1 MLHNLGQAFEMTMVE
16 FSEMRDKQSQ
26 QRRRRADGAVR
37 SVADRSAVEEDR
49 ALAPQAAQTTQGR
62 SSVDR
67 EPPCAGRDS
76 VDSAERGSLAGP
88 AGEIPAS
95 FDLLAATA
103 RLGGAGRLVEHLAD
117 VSERVER
124 APAIEVERIVPGRQF
139 CSGEKRG
146 CGVGKTKRGKGT
158 KWMVVVD
165 GRGLPLGNYL
175 HSASPAEVKL
185 AETTLATIRV
195 GRRHHAGR
203 PRQKPVR
210 VIADKAYDSDPL
222 RKRLRQRGIELIC
235 PHKKNRV
242 RPATQDGRALRRYR
256 RRWIVERTNAWL
268 GNFRRLVVRY
278 DRSLTIYGAFFH
290 IACFMIVLRRVVQ

>member
-1 MLHNLGQAFEMTMVE
+1 MKMVV
-16 FSEMRDKQSQ
+16 FSQMRDKEGQ
-26 QRRRRADGAVR
+26 QRRRRTDGAVR
-37 SVADRSAVEEDR
+37 SIADRSAVEEDR
-49 ALAPQAAQTTQGR
+49 PFTPEAAQATQGR

-67 EPPCAGRDS
+67 EPACAGRDF

-88 AGEIPAS
+88 AREIPAS
-95 FDLLAATA
+95 LDVLAPAA
-103 RLGGAGRLVEHLAD
+103 RLGGAGRLVEHLAG
-117 VSERVER
+117 VSKRVKRTPE
-124 APAIEVERIVPGRQF
+124 IELGRMF
-139 CSGEKRG
+139 FGRLFRPGEKRG

-165 GRGLPLGNYL
+165 GRGVPLGNYL

-185 AETTLATIRV
+185 AETTLAAIRV
-195 GRRHHAGR
+195 GRSHHAGR
-203 PRQKPVR
+203 PRQKPLR

-235 PHKKNRV
+235 PHKINRV

-290 IACFMIVLRRVVQ
+290 LALHDRLT

>member
-1 MLHNLGQAFEMTMVE
+1 MG
-16 FSEMRDKQSQ
+16 DKQSQ

-37 SVADRSAVEEDR
+37 SVADRSAVEENR
-49 ALAPQAAQTTQGR
+49 ALAPQTAQTTQGR

-67 EPPCAGRDS
+67 ESPCAGRNS
-76 VDSAERGSLAGP
+76 VDFAERGSLAGP

-95 FDLLAATA
+95 FDVLAATA
-103 RLGGAGRLVEHLAD
+103 RLGGAGRLVEHLAG

-124 APAIEVERIVPGRQF
+124 APTIEVERIVSGRQF

-165 GRGLPLGNYL
+165 GRGLPLGNYF
-175 HSASPAEVKL
+175 HSASPAEVRL

-195 GRRHHAGR
+195 GRRHRAGR

-210 VIADKAYDSDPL
+210 VIADKAYDSDAL
-222 RKRLRQRGIELIC
+222 RERLARRGIELIV
-235 PHKKNRV
+235 PHRSNRKK
-242 RPATQDGRALRRYR
+242 PATQDGRALRRYQ

-278 DRSLTIYGAFFH
+278 DRSLTIYRAFFH

>member
-1 MLHNLGQAFEMTMVE
+1 MMVVE
-16 FSEMRDKQSQ
+16 FMKIGDKQDQ
-26 QRRRRADGAVR
+26 QRRRRMDGAVW

-49 ALAPQAAQTTQGR
+49 PVTPEAAQTTQGR
-62 SSVDR
+62 SSLDSK
-67 EPPCAGRDS
+67 PSCAGRDS

-95 FDLLAATA
+95 LDLLAAAA

-117 VSERVER
+117 VSERVKR
-124 APAIEVERIVPGRQF
+124 APAVEVERIVSGRQF
-139 CSGEKRG
+139 CSREKRG

-165 GRGLPLGNYL
+165 GRGLPLGNSL
-175 HSASPAEVKL
+175 HSASPGEVTL

-203 PRQKPVR
+203 PRQKPLR

-222 RKRLRQRGIELIC
+222 RKRLRQRGIEL
-235 PHKKNRV
+235 
-242 RPATQDGRALRRYR
+242 
-256 RRWIVERTNAWL
+256 
-268 GNFRRLVVRY
+268 
-278 DRSLTIYGAFFH
+278 S
-290 IACFMIVLRRVVQ
+290 

>member
-1 MLHNLGQAFEMTMVE
+1 MG
-16 FSEMRDKQSQ
+16 DKQSQ

-37 SVADRSAVEEDR
+37 SVADRSAVEE
-49 ALAPQAAQTTQGR
+49 
-62 SSVDR
+62 
-67 EPPCAGRDS
+67 
-76 VDSAERGSLAGP
+76 
-88 AGEIPAS
+88 IPAS
-95 FDLLAATA
+95 FDVLAATA
-103 RLGGAGRLVEHLAD
+103 RLGGAGRLVEHLAG

-124 APAIEVERIVPGRQF
+124 APTIEVERIVSGRQF
-139 CSGEKRG
+139 CSREKRG

-165 GRGLPLGNYL
+165 GRCLPLGNYL

-222 RKRLRQRGIELIC
+222 RKRLRQRGIELIY
-235 PHKKNRV
+235 PHKRLH
-242 RPATQDGRALRRYR
+242 RFMSALAT
-256 RRWIVERTNAWL
+256 
-268 GNFRRLVVRY
+268 
-278 DRSLTIYGAFFH
+278 
-290 IACFMIVLRRVVQ
+290 RVVMQSCRSVDILTRSG

>member
-1 MLHNLGQAFEMTMVE
+1 M
-16 FSEMRDKQSQ
+16 
-26 QRRRRADGAVR
+26 
-37 SVADRSAVEEDR
+37 
-49 ALAPQAAQTTQGR
+49 
-62 SSVDR
+62 
-67 EPPCAGRDS
+67 
-76 VDSAERGSLAGP
+76 DSAERGSLAGL
-88 AGEIPAS
+88 AREIPAS

-103 RLGGAGRLVEHLAD
+103 RLGRAGRLVEHLAD
-117 VSERVER
+117 VSERTQR
-124 APAIEVERIVPGRQF
+124 TPAIEVERIVSGWQF

-185 AETTLATIRV
+185 AETTLASIRV
-195 GRRHHAGR
+195 ARSHHAGC
-203 PRQKPVR
+203 PRQKPLR

-222 RKRLRQRGIELIC
+222 RERLRQRGIELIC
-235 PHKKNRV
+235 PHKRNRV
-242 RPATQDGRALRRYR
+242 RPATQDGRALRRYK